1 MTGALW
7 LAALLT
13 AAAPAAAGEGSLF
26 LGHYGTYVSYP
37 STLKVTAAQ
46 FGSDGIEAVSL
57 AARAKPDDGYLILIF
72 PKATRPKET
81 LESLAKDIL
90 KDAAGEGARKED
102 FAREAGKGWRLLTQ
116 KRPRRMHFRL
126 HEGAE
131 YLYRVSGPD
140 RAVVLELA
148 KGIRQ
153 ETRKAWEE
161 LVLETRKKQEG
172 AEAFIPDLDPAPVY
186 ESPYGYK
193 LRLPAG
199 YAFHRREGKSEETL
213 YLFPKKHGAL
223 LHPGILNDAGE
234 YGNFGIVQLQAMRK
248 PKDAPTPKRYLEYL
262 KELGM
267 SQHGL
272 QDRDFKIAEGAAG
285 RWTMDR
291 ARPSYLRY
299 VLWQDERLTYQIVGG
314 DRRFA
319 DALAGRVAR

>member
-1 MTGALW
+1 MTAAIW

-13 AAAPAAAGEGSLF
+13 AAAPAAAAEGSLF

-37 STLKVTAAQ
+37 STLKVTAAR
-46 FGSDGIEAVSL
+46 FGSDGIEAVEL

-72 PKATRPKET
+72 PKATRPKES

-116 KRPRRMHFRL
+116 KRPRKMHFRL

-140 RAVVLELA
+140 RAAVLELA

-153 ETRKAWEE
+153 ETRKAWEK

-172 AEAFIPDLDPAPVY
+172 AEAFIPDLSPPPVY
-186 ESPYGYK
+186 ESPYGFR
-193 LRLPAG
+193 LRLPEG
-199 YAFHRREGKSEETL
+199 YAFHRREGESEETV

-223 LHPGILNDAGE
+223 IHLGILADPAE
-234 YGNFGIVQLQAMRK
+234 YANFGIAQLQAMRK
-248 PKDAPTPKRYLEYL
+248 PKDAPTPKRYLEYI

-267 SQHGL
+267 RQHGL

-291 ARPSYLRY
+291 TRPSYLRY
-299 VLWQDERLTYQIVGG
+299 VLWQDARLTYQVVGA
-314 DRRFA
+314 DRGFA
-319 DALAGRVAR
+319 DSLPGRVAR